1 MAVIT
6 ISRQYGSGGDEV
18 ACQLCALLGY
28 RYFDKALM
36 RQVASEVGLSFSEI
50 VDFSEDNYKIQS
62 FLDRLLHV
70 GQLVAQVNVW
80 RRDPLGVLTEDVE
93 ALDAAQSLTLVQSTI
108 QTAYQHG
115 NVVIVGRGG
124 QVILKDKPDVL
135 HVRIEAPLTERFER
149 IHEQT
154 TFSLAGAKDLAI
166 TRDRAAA
173 DYLKRFYGMNWA
185 DPELYDLVINTGKF
199 GVEGA
204 VQLIANALDCI
215 KAAQPSPHELQGM
228 AL

>member
-6 ISRQYGSGGDEV
+6 ISRQYGSGGDEI
-18 ACQLCALLGY
+18 ARRISTLLGY
-28 RYFDKALM
+28 RYFDKVLM
-36 RQVASEVGLSFSEI
+36 RQIASEVGLSLSEI

-70 GQLVAQVNVW
+70 GLLIAQVNVW
-80 RRDPLGVLTEDVE
+80 HTNPLGVLTEEVE
-93 ALDAAQSLTLVQSTI
+93 ELDAAESLALVQSTI
-108 QTAYQHG
+108 QTAYNHG

-124 QVILKDKPDVL
+124 QVILKDKPGVL
-135 HVRIEAPLTERFER
+135 HVRIEAPLTERFQR

-166 TRDRAAA
+166 KRDRAAA

-185 DPELYDLVINTGKF
+185 DSELYDLVINTSIF
-199 GVEGA
+199 GIEGA
-204 VQLIANALDCI
+204 VQLILSAIDCM
-215 KAAQPSPHELQGM
+215 KSAQPAHHEQQGM